1 MMFAQL
7 GAQVKKRH
15 ATRCGLPPHGR
26 QPPEWHARQPTS
38 RTGVLTRPQKPHLP
52 GPSLRQLEAP
62 TTQPSHNQSGTDA
75 RKLRRSRGRAK
86 ASDAIHGIFRKFWH
100 KSLHNYHYG
109 TKRNMVHPPP
119 QSRTTAKRPCTENR
133 GAKTSGADRNCHE
146 PQEQLNATTPT
157 KPAARRWHDG
167 CAPPSVTW
175 AKSPPQVGRDGQGT
189 QAA

>member
-86 ASDAIHGIFRKFWH
+86 ASDAIHGRKFWH
-100 KSLHNYHYG
+100 KSLHNDHYE
-109 TKRNMVHPPP
+109 TKRNMVHPPLNP
-119 QSRTTAKRPCTENR
+119 AQRQNDRAP
-133 GAKTSGADRNCHE
+133 KT
-146 PQEQLNATTPT
+146 
-157 KPAARRWHDG
+157 AARRHLEPTGTVMNRRNSSTQQRQRSRRPADG
-167 CAPPSVTW
+167 TTVVRRRP
-175 AKSPPQVGRDGQGT
+175 
-189 QAA
+189 